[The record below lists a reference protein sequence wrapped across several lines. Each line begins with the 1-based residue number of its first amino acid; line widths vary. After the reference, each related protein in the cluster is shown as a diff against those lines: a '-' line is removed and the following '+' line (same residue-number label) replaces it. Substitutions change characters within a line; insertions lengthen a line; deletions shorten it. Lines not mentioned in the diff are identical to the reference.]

1 MNLILDIGNT
11 VMKFALFQGQTLLV
25 KGAGDWQDLAQ
36 FIEGKVLNGCL
47 VSTVTKESLNELTSL
62 VSCDITELTYK
73 TSIPIVNSYTTPS
86 TLGNDRLANAVGGQ
100 FLRPDENTLVVDC
113 GTCLKFDFVSHQGK
127 YVGGSISPGLLMR
140 FKALNE
146 FTGLL
151 PLLEPSSNPKLI
163 GDSTYSAINSGVVN
177 GAVAEIDGLIANY
190 RLVYENL
197 TVILTGGDASFFD
210 KELKSNIFVEP
221 NLTLIGLNEILR
233 HNISH

>member
-1 MNLILDIGNT
+1 VNLILDIGNT

-47 VSTVTKESLNELTSL
+47 VSTVTNESLNELTSL
-62 VSCDITELTYK
+62 VSCDVTELTYK

-86 TLGNDRLANAVGGQ
+86 TLGNDRLANAVGGL

-113 GTCLKFDFVSHQGK
+113 GTCIKFDFVSHQGK

-177 GAVAEIDGLIANY
+177 GVVAEIDGLIANY

>member
-1 MNLILDIGNT
+1 M
-11 VMKFALFQGQTLLV
+11 
-25 KGAGDWQDLAQ
+25 
-36 FIEGKVLNGCL
+36 
-47 VSTVTKESLNELTSL
+47 
-62 VSCDITELTYK
+62 
-73 TSIPIVNSYTTPS
+73 
-86 TLGNDRLANAVGGQ
+86 
-100 FLRPDENTLVVDC
+100 
-113 GTCLKFDFVSHQGK
+113 
-127 YVGGSISPGLLMR
+127 GGSISPGLLMR

-146 FTGLL
+146 FTSLL
-151 PLLEPSSNPKLI
+151 PLLEPSSHPKLI

-177 GAVAEIDGLIANY
+177 GVVAEIDGLIANY

>member
-47 VSTVTKESLNELTSL
+47 VSTVTNESLNELTSL
-62 VSCDITELTYK
+62 VSCDVTELTYK

-86 TLGNDRLANAVGGQ
+86 TLGNDRLANAVGGL

-113 GTCLKFDFVSHQGK
+113 GTCIKFDFVSHQGK

-177 GAVAEIDGLIANY
+177 GVVAEIDGLIANY